1 MGKTLKYVKDFDFN
15 SDFGYSGSAGKTQ
28 VKGYARGGKCS
39 AKYAEGGAADIKQD
53 KAMIGAA
60 VHKHEKAMHPGRALT
75 KLKKGGI
82 LEKAT
87 GERYA
92 SKAAMVKHERKETP
106 RMERE
111 EVMQKTQQVRRGPA
125 MAAGRDPRIPMLKQ
139 GGKFQ
144 AKVGKVMHEFGKGE
158 LHSGKSGKV
167 VENPKQA
174 IAIALSEARKRK

>member
-15 SDFGYSGSAGKTQ
+15 PDFGFSGSA
-28 VKGYARGGKCS
+28 KGGACK
-39 AKYAEGGAADIKQD
+39 AKYAEGGAADLKQD
-53 KAMIGAA
+53 KAMIKAA
-60 VHKHEKAMHPGRALT
+60 VHKHERAQHPGQPLT

-92 SKAAMVKHERKETP
+92 SKAEMIKHERKETP
-106 RMERE
+106 RMQRE

-125 MAAGRDPRIPMLKQ
+125 MAAGVDPRIPMLKK
-139 GGKFQ
+139 GGKFE
-144 AKVGKVMHEFGKGE
+144 AKVGKVMHEFGKSE
-158 LHSGKSGKV
+158 LHSGKNGAI

>member
-15 SDFGYSGSAGKTQ
+15 SDFGFSGSST
-28 VKGYARGGKCS
+28 KGYAKGGAC
-39 AKYAEGGAADIKQD
+39 YAEGGVADLKQD
-53 KAMIGAA
+53 KKMIATA
-60 VHKHEKAMHPGRALT
+60 VHKHEKAQHPGKPLT

-125 MAAGRDPRIPMLKQ
+125 MAAGVDPRIPMLKQ

-144 AKVGKVMHEFGKGE
+144 AKVGKVMHEYGKGE
-158 LHSGKSGKV
+158 LHSGKSGPEV
-167 VENPKQA
+167 TNPKQA

>member
-60 VHKHEKAMHPGRALT
+60 VHKHEKAMHPGKALT

-82 LEKAT
+82 FEKAT